1 MINYAVIGTSWITE
15 TFIAGAMEN
24 GKMRLAGVYSRSEE
38 KAAAFAK
45 KQEAAALGGEIK
57 LYTELEVLAA
67 DPEIQAVYIAS
78 PNSFHERQSRQMLE
92 AGKHVICEKPIG
104 IHPEVVRELDVL
116 ARAKGVVYMEAIMMV
131 HLHEQVAALK
141 EAVAK
146 IGKIYTACIDFSQL
160 SSKYQAYLDGKK
172 PNIFNPAFA
181 TGALEDLGIY
191 CIHFALELFGSPK
204 ETRIH
209 AQFLESGADAL
220 GEVLFIYP
228 DKDVTLT
235 YSKVGQ
241 NRLGSQIMGDNG
253 TVTVESIS
261 QVTGIVLHEKDG
273 TKHEVWGQEEKNHLM
288 GGEAADFARYILDFE
303 GTKAEREAAFER
315 SFEVCELLAELREKA
330 GIRFIEDAAK

>member
-57 LYTELEVLAA
+57 LYTELEALAA

-104 IHPEVVRELDVL
+104 IHPEVVRELD
-116 ARAKGVVYMEAIMMV
+116 
-131 HLHEQVAALK
+131 ALK

-146 IGKIYTACIDFSQL
+146 IGKVYTACIDFSQL

-228 DKDVTLT
+228 DKDVMLT

-273 TKHEVWGQEEKNHLM
+273 TKHAVWGQEEKNHLM

-315 SFEVCELLAELREKA
+315 SFEVCETLADLREKA

>member
-15 TFIAGAMEN
+15 TFIASAMEN

-45 KQEAAALGGEIK
+45 KQKAAALGGEIK
-57 LYTELEVLAA
+57 LYTELEALAA

-146 IGKIYTACIDFSQL
+146 IGKVYTACIDFSQL

-261 QVTGIVLHEKDG
+261 QVTGMCFMRR
-273 TKHEVWGQEEKNHLM
+273 TAPSM
-288 GGEAADFARYILDFE
+288 RSGGRRKR
-303 GTKAEREAAFER
+303 TT
-315 SFEVCELLAELREKA
+315 
-330 GIRFIEDAAK
+330 